1 MGLND
6 KKNLGTT
13 SNKIRKCSVL
23 IKYIYEKLVND
34 NEIQRMLYYNTINP
48 LSQKGKNYNGEIV
61 SQPDLSTKHMDGILF
76 DIPFNPEMDIEL
88 SNSLYVNLNNGK
100 FSSRQ
105 NSLYFDINIIVPE
118 DFVNISNGY
127 RHFEIAQRVAD
138 IFDDIYIDKEKDK
151 DYYDYLGALKPILYM
166 MPIYRL
172 SKSNNFIWVNMQFE
186 VELTNNFT
194 RMRC

>member
-6 KKNLGTT
+6 KNIGTT
-13 SNKIRKCSVL
+13 SNKIRKCSTL

-34 NEIQRMLYYNTINP
+34 NKIQRMLYYNTINP
-48 LSQKGKNYNGEIV
+48 LSQKGKNYNGEII
-61 SQPDLSTKHMDGILF
+61 SQPDLLAKDMNGILF
-76 DIPFNPEMDIEL
+76 DIPFNPEMDIKL
-88 SNSLYVNLNNGK
+88 NSSLYVNLNNGK
-100 FSSRQ
+100 FNLRQ

-118 DFVNISNGY
+118 DFVNVSNGY

-138 IFDDIYIDKEKDK
+138 IFDDIYVDKEKDK
-151 DYYDYLGALKPILYM
+151 DYYDYLGALKPILYS

-186 VELTNNFT
+186 VELNNNFI
-194 RMRC
+194 RVRC

>member
-1 MGLND
+1 MSLN
-6 KKNLGTT
+6 TT

-48 LSQKGKNYNGEIV
+48 LSQKGKNYNGEII
-61 SQPDLSTKHMDGILF
+61 SQPDLSTKHMKGILF

-100 FSSRQ
+100 FNSRQ

-138 IFDDIYIDKEKDK
+138 IFDDIYVDKEKDK
-151 DYYDYLGALKPILYM
+151 DYYDYLGALKPILYS

-186 VELTNNFT
+186 VELNNNFI
-194 RMRC
+194 RVRC

>member
-6 KKNLGTT
+6 KNIGTT
-13 SNKIRKCSVL
+13 SNKIRKCSTL

-48 LSQKGKNYNGEIV
+48 LSQKGKNYNGEII
-61 SQPDLSTKHMDGILF
+61 SQPDLSAKDMKGIVF

-88 SNSLYVNLNNGK
+88 SNYLYVNLKNGK
-100 FSSRQ
+100 FNSRQ
-105 NSLYFDINIIVPE
+105 NSLYFDINILVPE
-118 DFVNISNGY
+118 DFISMSNGY

-138 IFDDIYIDKEKDK
+138 IFDDIYITEKDYV
-151 DYYDYLGALKPILYM
+151 DDIGNVQPVLCD

-186 VELTNNFT
+186 VELINNFT
-194 RMRC
+194 RVRC